1 MGLDAA
7 VYKRLD
13 EMPFTEKE
21 LHFIAVDPRTGQV
34 DFEDAALFRAWS
46 DKVKAVEKR
55 IGNIALVN
63 LLKDELEK
71 ALGDSSSQTLLI
83 GKVLYS
89 GTHSGDIISKDDL
102 SSLKHEIDLV
112 RGISG
117 PRISSNLKSFL
128 ADMEELVAASEQHGN
143 PIVFV

>member
-7 VYKRLD
+7 VYKRLE
-13 EMPFTEKE
+13 EMPFTKE
-21 LHFIAVDPRTGQV
+21 DLQFITVDAETGQV

-55 IGNIALVN
+55 IGNIALVD
-63 LLKDELEK
+63 LLRTELK
-71 ALGDSSSQTLLI
+71 GVLGRSGSQSLLTA
-83 GKVLYS
+83 KVLYS
-89 GTHSGDIISKDDL
+89 GTHSGDIISKEDL
-102 SSLKHEIDLV
+102 TSLKNEIALV

-117 PRISSNLKSFL
+117 DKMSSDLRSFL
-128 ADMEELVAASEQHGN
+128 VDMEELIVASEQHGN